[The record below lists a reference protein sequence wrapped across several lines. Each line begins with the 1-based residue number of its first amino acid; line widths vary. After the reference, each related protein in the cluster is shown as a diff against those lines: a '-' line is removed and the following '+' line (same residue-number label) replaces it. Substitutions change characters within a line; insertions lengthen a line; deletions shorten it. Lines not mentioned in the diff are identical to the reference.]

1 MDGFFAPTAKLQY
14 GVMVHS
20 IDGHDCP
27 GEPGKA
33 NSYTYRGLADQTGG
47 TNFELCQTD
56 WTP

>member
-1 MDGFFAPTAKLQY
+1 MDGFFAPTPKLQY

-33 NSYTYRGLADQTGG
+33 ASYTYKGLADQTGG